1 MNAVIALGS
10 NLGNSR
16 ETLRQALDAVAA
28 LPGTCVCAVSSLY
41 RTAPVGY
48 ADQPDFLNAVA
59 TVETSLSAHA
69 LLGALLGIE
78 AAMGRRRTFANAP
91 RVVDLDLLLYQ
102 GVTLQSEELTL
113 PHPRMHQRAFVL
125 VPLAELF
132 PQGEALG
139 FAFGGFLQTLSRD
152 GIGDP
157 MPWE

>member
-1 MNAVIALGS
+1 MPYIPRMMTEYAHGKTGIDIHPGACIDEYFFIDHGTGIVIGETAVIGK
-10 NLGNSR
+10 G
-16 ETLRQALDAVAA
+16 VK
-28 LPGTCVCAVSSLY
+28 
-41 RTAPVGY
+41 
-48 ADQPDFLNAVA
+48 
-59 TVETSLSAHA
+59 
-69 LLGALLGIE
+69 
-78 AAMGRRRTFANAP
+78 
-91 RVVDLDLLLYQ
+91 LYQ

-139 FAFGGFLQTLSRD
+139 FAFGGFLQALPQE